1 MFLVEF
7 ESVYIIATDLYLEH
21 TLEKQNENP
30 HGWDVLSRG
39 LKSVLR
45 TYPKPILRT
54 FRNLYL
60 EHPSGE
66 PMGTIHIY
74 IYMCVCVFE
83 VQVRVLQQRLLG
95 ILFPKKRY
103 IMLFCSSEGR
113 KCSKYGVHQGICV
126 YIYIYADLPK

>member
-74 IYMCVCVFE
+74 IYMCVCLKCKSV
-83 VQVRVLQQRLLG
+83 
-95 ILFPKKRY
+95 
-103 IMLFCSSEGR
+103 C
-113 KCSKYGVHQGICV
+113 CSKDCLGYCSRRKGI
-126 YIYIYADLPK
+126 

>member
-1 MFLVEF
+1 MFLFEF
-7 ESVYIIATDLYLEH
+7 GSVYIIATDLYLEH

-54 FRNLYL
+54 FQNLYL

-66 PMGTIHIY
+66 PMGTPHTHIY
-74 IYMCVCVFE
+74 IYMCVCVC
-83 VQVRVLQQRLLG
+83 VRSASPS
-95 ILFPKKRY
+95 I
-103 IMLFCSSEGR
+103 I
-113 KCSKYGVHQGICV
+113 
-126 YIYIYADLPK
+126 IYIHYIILYIFIYKLIG